1 MIRPDELGSGRSAF
15 CFSRSPLSFGH
26 NRPASLGETD
36 LRCKSTARGRK
47 PMKISD
53 RRAIGRAAIVGIV
66 VVVLVIAA
74 GGYYY
79 VSLTPSTST
88 PPTTTSGPVT
98 PLKIAIVASGPSTAY
113 FAEFFATGVTQAAAK
128 LNSTE
133 RPTHVTQAYNVAEA
147 NAISVCQN

>member
-1 MIRPDELGSGRSAF
+1 
-15 CFSRSPLSFGH
+15 
-26 NRPASLGETD
+26 
-36 LRCKSTARGRK
+36 
-47 PMKISD
+47 MKISD

-74 GGYYY
+74 GGSYYY

-88 PPTTTSGPVT
+88 PPATTSGPVT

-128 LNSTE
+128 LNSTQ
-133 RPTHVTQAYNVAEA
+133 RPTHVTQAYNGAES
-147 NAISVCQN
+147 NSISVCQTYYN

>member
-1 MIRPDELGSGRSAF
+1 MIRPDELGSGRRAF

-26 NRPASLGETD
+26 HRPASLGETD

-53 RRAIGRAAIVGIV
+53 RRAIGRTTIVGIV

-74 GGYYY
+74 GGSYYY

-88 PPTTTSGPVT
+88 TPTTSGPVT
-98 PLKIAIVASGPSTAY
+98 PLKIAIVASGPST
-113 FAEFFATGVTQAAAK
+113 
-128 LNSTE
+128 
-133 RPTHVTQAYNVAEA
+133 
-147 NAISVCQN
+147 